1 MRWEESELRG
11 CNTEDGEVILKYFPG
26 WRSSPTFLQ
35 QHQKRSGNP
44 AGGARGG
51 LEAKRRRSFYF
62 CEDCLISCNWG
73 LFFEGGFTKYGG
85 LLMMMAGCEN
95 HTWSMKVKVDSLCVD
110 SFSLSKS
117 IVLGILSFS
126 T

>member
-1 MRWEESELRG
+1 MWRG
-11 CNTEDGEVILKYFPG
+11 CSIEDGEVILKYFPG

-51 LEAKRRRSFYF
+51 LEVKRRRSFCFY
-62 CEDCLISCNWG
+62 EDCLRSSSWG

-85 LLMMMAGCEN
+85 LLMIMAGCEKSYME
-95 HTWSMKVKVDSLCVD
+95 HESESGQSCVD
-110 SFSLSKS
+110 SSLSSKS
-117 IVLGILSFS
+117 LVLGILSFS